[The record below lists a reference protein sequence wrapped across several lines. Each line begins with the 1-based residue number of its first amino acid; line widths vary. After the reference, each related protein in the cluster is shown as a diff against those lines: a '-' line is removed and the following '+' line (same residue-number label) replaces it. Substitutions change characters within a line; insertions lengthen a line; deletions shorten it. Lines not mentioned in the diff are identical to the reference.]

1 VAQCSA
7 DREVDLDNSDRVWVV
22 REVLVGPED
31 LDRVVPGGQA
41 DLDRAA
47 PDRVALAAVSKKAP

>member
-1 VAQCSA
+1 M
-7 DREVDLDNSDRVWVV
+7 DNSDRVWVV